1 MREERGALTKRL
13 LPILLALALIL
24 SACGGAPAASTT
36 PEPVRETESLGQ
48 ASGPQPTPEPTPAQT
63 PDPTPEPTSEPT
75 PEPPPAPEPAR
86 ARLLIGGD
94 VVLHLTLYDEALQED
109 GSYDFSYLFTDVE
122 HYIQEADY
130 AVCCFEGAM
139 CGEGVEYAGYP
150 LFLLP
155 DGAASSLKNVG
166 FDLVAL
172 ASNHGVDGGKDG
184 LDRTLDVFDSVG
196 MDHVGTFRTQAERDE
211 NHGVLVKD
219 INGIRIAFLD
229 YTYGTNGIPIFNF
242 PYAMNVFNSDYMDY
256 CRKTKTEMFEEDMAY
271 AQSLEPDLIA
281 VIVHWG
287 AEFITVRQPAQTAL
301 ADYLFSLGADLVLGG
316 HPHVPQPMETV
327 EIENAD
333 GTVRTGYLCY
343 CLGNLAAD
351 MQESAHPNCS
361 LTALVQID
369 VVKDPVSGETSLE
382 QVRYIPLMML
392 DKLDYWVFDGSWRH
406 RLLDIHQ
413 VLSDV
418 EAGDDHGLDARM
430 IRDLEARL
438 EKLHDIMGPELVYF
452 KE

>member
-1 MREERGALTKRL
+1 M
-13 LPILLALALIL
+13 
-24 SACGGAPAASTT
+24 
-36 PEPVRETESLGQ
+36 
-48 ASGPQPTPEPTPAQT
+48 
-63 PDPTPEPTSEPT
+63 
-75 PEPPPAPEPAR
+75 
-86 ARLLIGGD
+86 
-94 VVLHLTLYDEALQED
+94 HLTLYDEALQPD

-130 AVCCFEGAM
+130 AICCFEGAM
-139 CGEGVEYAGYP
+139 CGEGIEYAGYP

-172 ASNHGVDGGKDG
+172 ASNHGVDGGKAG

-196 MDHVGTFRTQAERDE
+196 MDHVGTFRSQAERDE

-219 INGIRIAFLD
+219 LGGIRVAFLD
-229 YTYGTNGIPIFNF
+229 YTYGTNGIPIFNY

-256 CRKTKTEMFEEDMAY
+256 CRKTKTEMFEEDMAW
-271 AQSLEPDLIA
+271 AKSLEPDLIA

-287 AEFITVRQPAQTAL
+287 AEFITVRQPAQTQL
-301 ADYLFSLGADLVLGG
+301 AEYLFSLGADLVLGG

-327 EIENAD
+327 EIENPD
-333 GTVRTGYLCY
+333 GSTRTGYLCY
-343 CLGNLAAD
+343 CLGNLVAD
-351 MQESAHPNCS
+351 MQETAHPNCS

-369 VVKDPVSGETSLE
+369 LVKDPVSGETTLE

-392 DKLDYWVFDGSWRH
+392 DKLDYWVIDGSWRH

-430 IRDLEARL
+430 LRDLETRL
-438 EKLHDIMGPELVYF
+438 EKLHEIMGPELVYI